1 MELPIYQI
9 DAFTDRLFGGNP
21 AAVVP
26 LKSWLSDELL
36 QNIAAENNLSETAF
50 YVPDHDKYFQI
61 RWFTPKAEVD
71 LCGHATL
78 ATAHVLF
85 EHEKYDK
92 KTILFMSKSGIL
104 KVEKMTDFYEMDFPA
119 DEIRPVKVPIEMYE
133 AIGDKPLETFRGK
146 DICLFVFD
154 TEDAVKNIQPDF
166 RKLSRFEDIIGV
178 IVTAPGNETDFV
190 SRCFFPRLG
199 IDEDP
204 ATGAAHTTLTPY
216 WANRLKKNEMTALQ
230 ISPRIGRFRCKLLRD
245 RVVLYGQ
252 ALTYLKGKIRL

>member
-1 MELPIYQI
+1 MKLPIYQV

-26 LKSWLSDELL
+26 LKSWLSVELL

-50 YVPDHDKYFQI
+50 YVPNDEYFEL

-85 EHEKYDK
+85 EFENYDK
-92 KTILFMSKSGIL
+92 KTILFKTKSGIL
-104 KVEKMTDFYEMDFPA
+104 RVEKENDLYNMDVPA
-119 DEIRPVKVPIEMYE
+119 DEIRLLPTPDGMTE
-133 AIGDKPLETFRGK
+133 AICAEPLESYRGK
-146 DICLFVFD
+146 DTWLFVFD
-154 TEDAVKNIQPDF
+154 TENTIKNIQPDF

-178 IVTAPGNETDFV
+178 IVTAPGNKTDFV

-216 WANRLKKNEMTALQ
+216 WAKRLKKNEMTALQ
-230 ISPRIGRFRCKLLRD
+230 ISPRKGLFRCKYLHD
-245 RVVLYGQ
+245 RVVLSGQ
-252 ALTYLKGKIRL
+252 ARTYLKGKIRL